1 VDRYRFLL
9 LLRTLELELP
19 WDWECQLLDPAVQEL
34 DQEEDRYTSYILMG
48 GIMFILPYQ
57 RVGLQWLNYLR
68 ITRTPVLDLP
78 LRLVNKQ
85 GEQSVHGMK
94 SRDST
99 SNPNLGLRSIPF
111 TFIHSLRIV

>member
-9 LLRTLELELP
+9 LLRTLELEFL
-19 WDWECQLLDPAVQEL
+19 WDWECQLLEVVDP
-34 DQEEDRYTSYILMG
+34 DREEDRYTSYILMG

-57 RVGLQWLNYLR
+57 KVGLQWLNYLR
-68 ITRTPVLDLP
+68 ITRIPVLDLP
-78 LRLVNKQ
+78 LRRVNKQ
-85 GEQSVHGMK
+85 EEQSVHGMK

-99 SNPNLGLRSIPF
+99 SNPNLSLRSIPF